1 MAEKNKDK
9 QSTVNE
15 NINWNTVEDFNDMF
29 DIVDDE
35 NDTIEYAED
44 ELNKYYLSGHV
55 NSMVQEDEMIDDDS
69 YDNDINVI
77 EEIQT
82 EAILSQNFSQLS
94 TKAEDEQKSG
104 VINKR
109 QRSSTTISSPDASCK
124 KIKLI
129 VDDADEST
137 ATTTMSS
144 TETNEIP
151 IYLSIN
157 NKLFVHMAQTIT
169 KTTTSISINSIQQL
183 ALFIHQAASV
193 RTDREVMKAYLHSVM
208 GTLKQSESHLIEV
221 DRRVWPIHVQ
231 SLMLTQHKAATTT
244 ACASVTE
251 DQQADCEKH
260 LHQRLIEMNEKI
272 QYHQNQFNEK
282 KNNLIDFTSNI
293 EQTIRSFVQKHGVK
307 PLEMKRN
314 LRIAM
319 TNHDYDS
326 EILRRQYLQEKPNEY
341 QIQVMKHLSEKK
353 RELEKSKRELL
364 EMKYRVFYNKPHS
377 SLDAIETTMPIL
389 NDDDRKLKLLNK
401 HEKLIQRKKLD
412 FVAIKII
419 GAEIKFYQYLR
430 AFDHELAAM
439 WKNHRELVKNK
450 GMSTT
455 LTDLIEKRF
464 TGITDRWRDVYNYRL
479 NCYFRNFYSD
489 FEPTNTNA
497 DGDKM
502 KRIGFSSS
510 LIIDAIHQLSDKEL
524 QLLNRGPSYVPPG
537 QISIS
542 SSGQSVDDII
552 KKKYAPLKH
561 QLSCLFSKYHVN
573 IALSMEIEQKISD
586 QFTDLFSV
594 PIPSNLQQR
603 ALYEKHL
610 LQSIRYSLNAN
621 NLILRRTA
629 DNMNTFYLGNL
640 QEFETKA
647 YDYLSKSD
655 AYKAL
660 LNKDKDNGGQQWQTE
675 LNQMVESMNLLLESL
690 KNHKAVN
697 IDLFNRLLVDASK
710 VKLPYLYFLPD
721 VSKENEISLVP
732 YITSKHSATWR
743 IGKYLNE
750 LLRPFVDKNL
760 STTTFRDEPDF
771 MRKLN
776 DYVYVE
782 RHLRATTLFCTIK
795 IINYYTLD
803 IHKNMID
810 TVGYFLE
817 DNLVTNK
824 LEQVT
829 IQTIKN
835 LLHIFLYNNVFYYK
849 DKIYTLMK
857 GSPNTMPLSDTL
869 SNIFLFT
876 WQKKIL
882 KEIKSKN
889 EFFGRYKD
897 QIFFTWN
904 NGNEEQLG
912 SFLQT
917 IRDKKPNV
925 QFQKLIG
932 TNVPFLN
939 AFVENQNGELFT
951 RVYHHPILPRYTLP
965 YVVGHSKLAHGDWF
979 RSALIRAVCY
989 CSLIED
995 FTLERIYLEL
1005 TCLANGYSI
1014 FFVENNVQHFFS
1026 YFHADTMRYLKDQTM
1041 YDKFRHDWFGY
1052 MTMQYELSDKLQ
1064 TFNDNDCLIHL
1075 NYLYEFGPKCQFNQQ
1090 FHCLWTESFNQH
1102 ANLSKDKVKIQLTTK
1117 HQHSLNSLLAREKS
1131 TCSIQ

>member
-1 MAEKNKDK
+1 
-9 QSTVNE
+9 
-15 NINWNTVEDFNDMF
+15 
-29 DIVDDE
+29 
-35 NDTIEYAED
+35 
-44 ELNKYYLSGHV
+44 
-55 NSMVQEDEMIDDDS
+55 
-69 YDNDINVI
+69 
-77 EEIQT
+77 
-82 EAILSQNFSQLS
+82 
-94 TKAEDEQKSG
+94 
-104 VINKR
+104 
-109 QRSSTTISSPDASCK
+109 
-124 KIKLI
+124 
-129 VDDADEST
+129 
-137 ATTTMSS
+137 
-144 TETNEIP
+144 
-151 IYLSIN
+151 
-157 NKLFVHMAQTIT
+157 
-169 KTTTSISINSIQQL
+169 
-183 ALFIHQAASV
+183 
-193 RTDREVMKAYLHSVM
+193 M
-208 GTLKQSESHLIEV
+208 GTLKQPKSHLIEV

-244 ACASVTE
+244 ACASITE

-282 KNNLIDFTSNI
+282 KNNLIGFTSNI
-293 EQTIRSFVQKHGVK
+293 EESIQSFVQKHGVK
-307 PLEMKRN
+307 PFEMKRN
-314 LRIAM
+314 LKIAM
-319 TNHDYDS
+319 INHDYDS

-341 QIQVMKHLSEKK
+341 QIQVMKRLSEKK

-364 EMKYRVFYNKPHS
+364 ELKYRVFYNRPHS

-419 GAEIKFYQYLR
+419 AAEMKFYQCLR
-430 AFDHELAAM
+430 EFDHELAAI
-439 WKNHRELVKNK
+439 WKTHRELVKNK

-455 LTDLIEKRF
+455 LTNLIEKRL

-479 NCYFRNFYSD
+479 NFYFRNFHGD
-489 FEPTNTNA
+489 FERTNTNA

-502 KRIGFSSS
+502 KRIGFSLS
-510 LIIDAIHQLSDKEL
+510 LMIDAIHRFSDKEL
-524 QLLNRGPSYVPPG
+524 QLLNRGPTYVPTG

-542 SSGQSVDDII
+542 SSGQSNDDII
-552 KKKYAPLKH
+552 KKKYAPLEH
-561 QLSCLFSKYHVN
+561 QLSYLFSKYHIN
-573 IALSMEIEQKISD
+573 IALSMEIQLKISD
-586 QFTDLFSV
+586 QFTELFSV

-610 LQSIRYSLNAN
+610 LQSIR
-621 NLILRRTA
+621 
-629 DNMNTFYLGNL
+629 
-640 QEFETKA
+640 
-647 YDYLSKSD
+647 
-655 AYKAL
+655 
-660 LNKDKDNGGQQWQTE
+660 
-675 LNQMVESMNLLLESL
+675 
-690 KNHKAVN
+690 
-697 IDLFNRLLVDASK
+697 K

-732 YITSKHSATWR
+732 YITSQHSATWR

-782 RHLRATTLFCTIK
+782 RHLRATTLFCSIK

-803 IHKNMID
+803 IHKNMVD
-810 TVGYFLE
+810 TVGYFLK

-857 GSPNTMPLSDTL
+857 DIKIKYSSRGIMGM
-869 SNIFLFT
+869 
-876 WQKKIL
+876 KKNL
-882 KEIKSKN
+882 
-889 EFFGRYKD
+889 
-897 QIFFTWN
+897 TV
-904 NGNEEQLG
+904 
-912 SFLQT
+912 FLQT
-917 IRDKKPNV
+917 IRDKNHNV

-951 RVYHHPILPRYTLP
+951 RVYHHPILSRYTLP

-989 CSLIED
+989 CSSIEN
-995 FTLERIYLEL
+995 FNLERIYLEL

-1014 FFVENNVQHFFS
+1014 FFVENNVQHFFG

-1090 FHCLWTESFNQH
+1090 FHCLWLESFNQH
-1102 ANLSKDKVKIQLTTK
+1102 ANLSKDKVKVQLTTK

>member
-137 ATTTMSS
+137 ATTTMSN

-464 TGITDRWRDVYNYRL
+464 TGIADRWRDVYNYRL

>member
-1 MAEKNKDK
+1 
-9 QSTVNE
+9 
-15 NINWNTVEDFNDMF
+15 
-29 DIVDDE
+29 
-35 NDTIEYAED
+35 
-44 ELNKYYLSGHV
+44 
-55 NSMVQEDEMIDDDS
+55 
-69 YDNDINVI
+69 
-77 EEIQT
+77 
-82 EAILSQNFSQLS
+82 
-94 TKAEDEQKSG
+94 
-104 VINKR
+104 
-109 QRSSTTISSPDASCK
+109 
-124 KIKLI
+124 
-129 VDDADEST
+129 
-137 ATTTMSS
+137 
-144 TETNEIP
+144 
-151 IYLSIN
+151 
-157 NKLFVHMAQTIT
+157 
-169 KTTTSISINSIQQL
+169 
-183 ALFIHQAASV
+183 
-193 RTDREVMKAYLHSVM
+193 M
-208 GTLKQSESHLIEV
+208 GTLKQPKSHLIEV

-244 ACASVTE
+244 ACASITE

-282 KNNLIDFTSNI
+282 KNNLIGFTSNI
-293 EQTIRSFVQKHGVK
+293 EESIQSFVQKHGVK
-307 PLEMKRN
+307 PFEMKRN
-314 LRIAM
+314 LKIAM
-319 TNHDYDS
+319 INHDYDS

-341 QIQVMKHLSEKK
+341 QIQVMKRLSEKK

-364 EMKYRVFYNKPHS
+364 ELKYRVFYNRPHS

-419 GAEIKFYQYLR
+419 AAEMKFYQCLR
-430 AFDHELAAM
+430 EFDHELAAI
-439 WKNHRELVKNK
+439 WKTHRELVKNK

-455 LTDLIEKRF
+455 LTNLIEKRL

-479 NCYFRNFYSD
+479 NFYFRNFHGD
-489 FEPTNTNA
+489 FERTNTNA

-502 KRIGFSSS
+502 KRIGFSLS
-510 LIIDAIHQLSDKEL
+510 LMIDAIHRFSDKEL
-524 QLLNRGPSYVPPG
+524 QLLNRGPTYVPTG

-542 SSGQSVDDII
+542 SSGQSNDDII

-561 QLSCLFSKYHVN
+561 QLSYLFSKYHIN
-573 IALSMEIEQKISD
+573 IALSMEIQLKISD
-586 QFTDLFSV
+586 QFTELFSV

-610 LQSIRYSLNAN
+610 LQSIRYSLNEN

-640 QEFETKA
+640 HEFETKA

-655 AYKAL
+655 AYKVL
-660 LNKDKDNGGQQWQTE
+660 LNKDTDNGGQQWQIE
-675 LNQMVESMNLLLESL
+675 LKQMVESMNLLLESL

-732 YITSKHSATWR
+732 YITSQHSATWR

-857 GSPNTMPLSDTL
+857 DIKIKYSSRGIMGM
-869 SNIFLFT
+869 
-876 WQKKIL
+876 KKNL
-882 KEIKSKN
+882 
-889 EFFGRYKD
+889 
-897 QIFFTWN
+897 TV
-904 NGNEEQLG
+904 
-912 SFLQT
+912 FLQT
-917 IRDKKPNV
+917 IRDKNHNV

-951 RVYHHPILPRYTLP
+951 RVYHHPILSRYTLP

-989 CSLIED
+989 CSSIEN
-995 FTLERIYLEL
+995 FNLERIYLEL

-1014 FFVENNVQHFFS
+1014 FFVENNVQHFFG

-1090 FHCLWTESFNQH
+1090 FHCLWLESFNQH
-1102 ANLSKDKVKIQLTTK
+1102 ANLSKDKVKVQLTTK